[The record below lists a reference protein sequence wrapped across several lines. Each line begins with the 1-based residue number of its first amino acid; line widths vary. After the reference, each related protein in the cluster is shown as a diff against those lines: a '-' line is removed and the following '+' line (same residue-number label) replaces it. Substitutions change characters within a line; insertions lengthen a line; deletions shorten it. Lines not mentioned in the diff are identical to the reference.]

1 MYSCFDFYAEHFC
14 NMKKI
19 GFFLIFFNF
28 VILSCSQDNIYE
40 DLSSSVVFDSI
51 ACDSTIHNH
60 VANKWILKTMKLYY
74 FWEDLIPSNMGDS
87 MELPPDIFFGKLLNK
102 KIDRFSWISKSE
114 TINNELL
121 YGKIQNKGFEYLLF
135 YSDTTMYNLT
145 AEVIYTYPNSY
156 AEKQGIKRG
165 WFFNI
170 IGGYQINIDNYIQL
184 LSDSDLKYEFWN
196 VKDDNTI
203 DTTLINVK
211 EEKLSLNPILKS
223 TVISIDEHRVGYL
236 CYRQFKADD
245 GDGSEIYKK
254 ELLEQ
259 FLNFIDKGVDNLVL
273 DLRYNSGGDIDLCV
287 LLGSLIVPK
296 TDTAQVALKVKY
308 NKKLDD
314 AYSSIGLGNVIYF
327 KNNLSGYIGN
337 RLDKIIILTGPNTAS
352 ASEDVINMLLPYKKP
367 ILIGLTT
374 YGKNY
379 GSQSFISSDNNIK
392 WVIQPITMKI
402 YNGANESNFEKGF
415 LPDYEIDENA
425 YIMKEFGDVDEP
437 LLAIALDVISNK
449 KNTKKTTRKCRP
461 KSSKRI
467 FYNSFE
473 KKVALE
479 RMNSSEILVVK

>member
-1 MYSCFDFYAEHFC
+1 
-14 NMKKI
+14 
-19 GFFLIFFNF
+19 
-28 VILSCSQDNIYE
+28 
-40 DLSSSVVFDSI
+40 
-51 ACDSTIHNH
+51 
-60 VANKWILKTMKLYY
+60 MKLYY

-102 KIDRFSWISKSE
+102 KADRFSWISKNE

-121 YGKIQNKGFEYLLF
+121 YGKIRNKGFEYLLF

-165 WFFNI
+165 CFFNK

-184 LSDSDLKYEFWN
+184 LSGSDLTYEFWN
-196 VKDDNTI
+196 VKDDNII

-211 EEKLSLNPILKS
+211 EENLSLNPILKS
-223 TVISIDEHRVGYL
+223 TVISHDGYKVGYL

-259 FLNFIDKGVDNLVL
+259 FLDFKEKGVDNLVL
-273 DLRYNSGGDIDLCV
+273 DLRYNPGGDIDLCV

-296 TDTAQVALKVKY
+296 TDTAQVALKVRY

-314 AYSSIGLGNVIYF
+314 AYSSIGLENVSYF

-337 RLDKIIILTGPNTAS
+337 RLENIIILTGPNTAS
-352 ASEDVINMLLPYKKP
+352 ASEDVINMLMPYKKP

-379 GSQSFISSDNNIK
+379 GSQSFVSTDKNIK

-402 YNGANESNFEKGF
+402 YNSANESNFEKGF
-415 LPDYEIDENA
+415 LPDYEIDENV

-437 LLAIALDVISNK
+437 LLATALDVISNK
-449 KNTKKTTRKCRP
+449 KKSKKTARKCRI

-467 FYNSFE
+467 IYNSLEEHLVF
-473 KKVALE
+473 E
-479 RMNSSEILVVK
+479 RMKNANILVVE